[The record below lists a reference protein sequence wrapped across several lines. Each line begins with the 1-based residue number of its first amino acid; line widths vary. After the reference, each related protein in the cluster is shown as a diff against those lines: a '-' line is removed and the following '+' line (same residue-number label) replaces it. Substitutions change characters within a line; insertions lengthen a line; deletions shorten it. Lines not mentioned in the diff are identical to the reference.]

1 MYSHQVCFCGWV
13 SHGLRIYS
21 LGGNDQS
28 GMGHRERKWL
38 ETREAA
44 GFNSVSAPFLIP
56 FLQESLWA
64 ACQRSFSTTVMH
76 SLMSCLWHWSLR
88 ATWAV
93 LSLVRVC
100 VGTVTALSTS
110 SSSSAK
116 KLCFLASH
124 ITPPM
129 TFWSILHISTV
140 LITVLVFFMNYF
152 RLPWLRQC
160 RAKSPFCKHMLNL
173 AWWPWDGLS
182 AVAYSSEVGG
192 VGLDNL
198 KQNSS
203 PEALWDSSL
212 N

>member
-64 ACQRSFSTTVMH
+64 ACQGSFSTAVMH
-76 SLMSCLWHWSLR
+76 SLVSCLWLWSLR

-140 LITVLVFFMNYF
+140 LITVLVFFSWITSDCHDWGNVEQN
-152 RLPWLRQC
+152 LPSANTCLI
-160 RAKSPFCKHMLNL
+160 
-173 AWWPWDGLS
+173 WPDDRGMGYQLLPIPVKWVGWGWIILS
-182 AVAYSSEVGG
+182 RIVPQQLFEI
-192 VGLDNL
+192 
-198 KQNSS
+198 
-203 PEALWDSSL
+203 AL
-212 N
+212 